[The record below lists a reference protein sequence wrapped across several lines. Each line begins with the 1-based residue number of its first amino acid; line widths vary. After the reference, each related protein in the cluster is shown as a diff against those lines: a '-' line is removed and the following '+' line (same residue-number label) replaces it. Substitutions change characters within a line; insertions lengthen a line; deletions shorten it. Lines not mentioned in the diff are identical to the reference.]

1 MDDRGQRSGDRV
13 RRAGRYLRLGRP
25 LLPGAARPRAAALV
39 VCCAI
44 FVAAVGVLVAHHTT
58 ADRFDHAIDAPV
70 VAWFGGH
77 RGLALRLALPGSLV
91 PAIMISAAIVVVCVL
106 AGRLN
111 GALLALAAVP
121 AAEGVTEYLVKPLV
135 HRTILGGI
143 AYPSGHTTA
152 IVALAATVTVL
163 LLGPPRPG
171 GAIAARGA
179 ILAAAYALV
188 VGVAIGLIGLRW
200 HYFTDTV
207 AGAAVGAGTVCA
219 LALALDSEVV
229 RRLLAHLDRTGDPA
243 ERHRPSAGEAPRR
256 LG

>member
-1 MDDRGQRSGDRV
+1 M
-13 RRAGRYLRLGRP
+13 
-25 LLPGAARPRAAALV
+25 
-39 VCCAI
+39 
-44 FVAAVGVLVAHHTT
+44 
-58 ADRFDHAIDAPV
+58 
-70 VAWFGGH
+70 
-77 RGLALRLALPGSLV
+77 
-91 PAIMISAAIVVVCVL
+91 CVL